1 MVLKKRITC
10 LFFYIFLTIK
20 LYFVSIT
27 HIKFLKS
34 QREYADDEG
43 MRLLKINIF
52 FIYFCLFIL
61 PAFSLK
67 TSKNLKDLL
76 FEISYENESENNI
89 PIIPFESIPDSS
101 AVRRSVAKTWLLASP
116 EEILK
121 LEPTIY
127 YDNNGKGFKFMAVF
141 LKERQEIAIVVTP
154 LNTDFTSTQDYV
166 PQGTWV
172 LYRDYNTGK
181 AISLRIYPREN
192 PELYLRLSPAREDMT
207 YLDVCLFNAYVKK
220 RYPIG
225 LSFNTLCYFS
235 ISQLRSFTNDSLP
248 WDLFNPPSFSSTVE
262 ACSDIIAERLSTLVY
277 LEDGGFDEWGVPIH
291 LKEGRKQTN
300 QEIIYQLREVQD
312 AESVA
317 GGVNAYGFLKW
328 IIDGMVRPV
337 AGQGVFVK
345 SLITQT
351 EKNKSQFNTTAED
364 NEIFLGLDWIR
375 NLSAAALTMHL
386 KRPCTPLASG
396 VDVKIEPFASAPIM
410 TIKEEKVKYESFEGC
425 LSSAG
430 YQTAYL
436 QALLYYLAVTEPGH
450 FYLGA
455 VNREVGSSPLRQYS
469 HVVSFFPYFDAL
481 GAFHIDVYESAK
493 KTNISNFIS
502 MNQDAFVALTRVKAP
517 ERGLFNP

>member
-1 MVLKKRITC
+1 MRFFEKGIACFFSLHQIIFHEANFKVLKNKRD
-10 LFFYIFLTIK
+10 
-20 LYFVSIT
+20 
-27 HIKFLKS
+27 
-34 QREYADDEG
+34 YADMSG
-43 MRLLKINIF
+43 MKLLKISIF
-52 FIYFCLFIL
+52 LIYFCLFTF
-61 PAFSLK
+61 PVFSA
-67 TSKNLKDLL
+67 KNQKNLL
-76 FEISYENESENNI
+76 FEISYGNESENNI
-89 PIIPFESIPDSS
+89 PVIPFESIPDSS
-101 AVRRSVAKTWLLASP
+101 SIRRSVAKTWILASP

-121 LEPTIY
+121 LEPTVY
-127 YDNNGKGFKFMAVF
+127 YDNNGKGFKFMAVV
-141 LKERQEIAIVVTP
+141 LKEKEEIAIVVTP
-154 LNTDFTSTQDYV
+154 MNTDFTSTKDYV

-172 LYRDYNTGK
+172 LYKDYKTGENLS
-181 AISLRIYPREN
+181 IRIYPREN
-192 PELYLRLSPAREDMT
+192 PELYLRLTPAREDMT
-207 YLDVCLFNAYVKK
+207 YFDICLFNAYVKR

-235 ISQLRSFTNDSLP
+235 ISQMRSFTKDSLQ

-262 ACSDIIAERLSTLVY
+262 ACSDMISDRLSTLVY

-291 LKEGRKQTN
+291 LKDGRKQTN
-300 QEIIYQLREVQD
+300 QEIIYQLREVQN
-312 AESVA
+312 AENVV

-328 IIDGMVRPV
+328 IIDGMIRPV
-337 AGQGVFVK
+337 AGQGVFVQ
-345 SLITQT
+345 SLLSQT
-351 EKNKSQFNTTAED
+351 VSNKSQFNTTLED

-375 NLSAAALTMHL
+375 NLSAAALTMQL
-386 KRPCTPLASG
+386 RRTSKPLSSG

-410 TIKEEKVKYESFEGC
+410 RTKEEKVKYESFEGY
-425 LSSAG
+425 LNSAG

-436 QALLYYLAVTEPGH
+436 EPLLYYLAVTEPGH

-493 KTNISNFIS
+493 KTDISNFVS